1 MLTKHGGARRWSRR
15 AVAGAAAGLAA
26 TSALGTLSR
35 SQGQA
40 QAQGATPAAQPASTT
55 SGAWTEPEWSPDPLL
70 FNVVSRTDTV
80 VTIET
85 PLDGTLE
92 FPANPQRVVAMQ
104 GGEDMFITFGYGDR
118 LVNIASVEGNEPA
131 FVSPQDTARFLTNP
145 DLSYSIVYE
154 PDVEAILALQPD
166 LIFGPASDYVITDDL
181 FETLSG
187 FAPVLRYTVDDSN
200 AFRGGITSWGAYF
213 GLEEMADAA
222 IAAFDDYVARGR
234 AQIAPYVSDEKVAV
248 FFGLEN
254 PLTGWGTED
263 GRIVAGSAMAVP
275 FYRELGLRP
284 TSFVEQLADAEG
296 REGSFAIMGLSLEQ
310 LGQIDA
316 DVMFVI
322 ESTPEGE
329 ALARADLAAEVLRNV
344 PAVQQGRAFVVSLSD
359 FGGGYLGTARAV
371 RLAVEVISHRPLI

>member
-1 MLTKHGGARRWSRR
+1 MSAIHETASRFSRR
-15 AVAGAAAGLAA
+15 AIAGSAIGLAA
-26 TSALGTLSR
+26 TSVLGAL
-35 SQGQA
+35 SQTRA
-40 QAQGATPAAQPASTT
+40 QEATPAAQPA
-55 SGAWTEPEWSPDPLL
+55 GAPRGEWTEPEWSPDPLL
-70 FNVVSRTDTV
+70 FNVISRTDDV

-92 FPANPQRVVAMQ
+92 FPSNPQRVVAMQ
-104 GGEDMFITFGYGDR
+104 GGEDMFITFGYGDH

-131 FVSPQDTARFLTNP
+131 FVSPQDAARFLTNP

-213 GLEEMADAA
+213 GLEEMAAEA

-234 AQIAPYVSDEKVAV
+234 AQIAPYVSDQNVAV

-254 PLTGWGTED
+254 PLTGWGTEE

-284 TSFVEQLADAEG
+284 TGFVEQLADEEG
-296 REGSFAIMGLSLEQ
+296 REGSFAIMGISLEQ

-329 ALARADLAAEVLRNV
+329 ALARANLAAEVLRNV
-344 PAVQQGRAFVVSLSD
+344 PAIQQGQAYVVSMSD

-371 RLAVEVISHRPLI
+371 QLAVEVISRRPLI